1 MSSPEPIL
9 QSALCVGAGI
19 LSKGNRQIAKID
31 WKWGQVPPPPKKVSN
46 VAVEGW
52 RMQTRGTSSFGLNST
67 LSSRCSVV
75 KQGRTWPGLKLG
87 AHWIS
92 DKSAYLFF
100 VVSVDKRWRNLHV
113 LQACTDFFF
122 LYVAQ
127 TYTVDI
133 ENITLKMQTHRALLV
148 QCPNLLRHFPSSFP
162 NAIFHALT
170 SLLLFLPTLCRTFN
184 QRPSSILTPIADH

>member
-1 MSSPEPIL
+1 
-9 QSALCVGAGI
+9 
-19 LSKGNRQIAKID
+19 
-31 WKWGQVPPPPKKVSN
+31 
-46 VAVEGW
+46 
-52 RMQTRGTSSFGLNST
+52 MQTRGTSSFGLNST

-92 DKSAYLFF
+92 DKSAYFFF

-184 QRPSSILTPIADH
+184 QRPSSILTPIADHQTPGLYEWFTSTGFARLYSSATLSQLYNRWDLVAQKSF

>member
-92 DKSAYLFF
+92 DKSAYFFFCSFSWQEMEKSACIASMYWLFF
-100 VVSVDKRWRNLHV
+100 SVCCPDIHGRYRKHH
-113 LQACTDFFF
+113 
-122 LYVAQ
+122 
-127 TYTVDI
+127 I
-133 ENITLKMQTHRALLV
+133 ENADT
-148 QCPNLLRHFPSSFP
+148 SSLAGP
-162 NAIFHALT
+162 V
-170 SLLLFLPTLCRTFN
+170 S
-184 QRPSSILTPIADH
+184 